1 MLKNVAVVCQA
12 LLFPWPESQNLVL
25 IFIFHIEK
33 IYSVTRFR
41 LYGKKFKRKKWWEAI
56 IAHFW
61 NSIPS
66 MTLEVVN
73 ILYPMWCWSTKN
85 AFAARTNFFFFLSDN
100 EISQGSHVPNYVQ
113 FLTAQRSYSKT
124 AVKSNVG
131 VTQINF
137 CHSLQL
143 AGSHDYRGLPPCIPS
158 RAPGTSSLRE
168 TPLSGLHCPKRKSW
182 TAFKN
187 NF

>member
-1 MLKNVAVVCQA
+1 MVGGYNSTFLEFHSIHDAEGCKHSLSNVVLK
-12 LLFPWPESQNLVL
+12 
-25 IFIFHIEK
+25 H
-33 IYSVTRFR
+33 
-41 LYGKKFKRKKWWEAI
+41 KKCI
-56 IAHFW
+56 CC
-61 NSIPS
+61 SDQ
-66 MTLEVVN
+66 
-73 ILYPMWCWSTKN
+73 
-85 AFAARTNFFFFLSDN
+85 FFFFLSDN

-113 FLTAQRSYSKT
+113 FLTAQHSYSKT

-131 VTQINF
+131 MTQINF

-187 NF
+187 YFLNHEMLQMKSISFPLDSFNRC